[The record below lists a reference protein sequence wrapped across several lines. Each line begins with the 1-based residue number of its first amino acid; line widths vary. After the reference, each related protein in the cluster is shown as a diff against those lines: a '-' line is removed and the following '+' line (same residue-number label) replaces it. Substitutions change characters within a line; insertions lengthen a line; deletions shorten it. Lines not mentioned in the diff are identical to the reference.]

1 MTRNDNI
8 FTWWLTILY
17 FSVRLAKVLEYRIAN
32 NKEITLKMSHM
43 WKLFDLLRFHDRPA
57 LRVKIIDL
65 FSEVFLKI
73 QTYNIYKAT
82 LL

>member
-1 MTRNDNI
+1 M
-8 FTWWLTILY
+8 
-17 FSVRLAKVLEYRIAN
+17 LEYRIAN
-32 NKEITLKMSHM
+32 NKEITLKISHM
-43 WKLFDLLRFHDRPA
+43 LWKLFELLRFHDRPA

-65 FSEVFLKI
+65 FSEFFLKI